1 MTCIFKENFGCRSGA
16 LPANWVIEDN
26 TGILADAIRCGEGCI
41 ELLSAGN
48 KFLPIMPDVAD
59 FELAMVA
66 DVNFEMAGKFGIILS
81 FRYDARLRKGSA
93 FRISASRQSG
103 LLNFEYGNISLNEF
117 APEKSETMPLDE
129 FDFGNPFE
137 LKVSVSGGRAA
148 VTLAGKIVNFEI
160 SGEGKGKIAL
170 SRKHF
175 FDVLKVLVFE
185 VVTDEEIPCPKERT
199 FTIPMP
205 DECTQEPIFCDVH
218 ELDYGEFMDMALSF
232 RGGTAEHEPGEGNY
246 HVMRADI
253 MERPFFNIVSS
264 SKVWSTLLHDGKI
277 VNVVKNLAPDYFYKS
292 LHKKVE
298 WPLQRRIRFIK
309 PAAPVVFALGFDA
322 YCYTPM
328 SNMAQNPCETLFDAA
343 GKVLYSGK
351 SLTSSTKIDFISNE
365 HKQIADRLPKDDP
378 RYEMALTFTRN
389 NHFFL
394 EGEPINF
401 RVRISGRGCAALNGL
416 EIRLEDAYF
425 QVLDSFSC
433 DGIHSRQSY
442 GAFVC
447 DVQEFKLRQLR
458 DLKPGVYHL
467 RVLST
472 EGAIEDY
479 CAFEVM
485 SNDAGALPPPLLSGL
500 PFLYDSRTETRG
512 LMTDGFDVWYGKSVD
527 KCHYLSCA
535 NFLPKA
541 AREFKISPTVHA
553 YGREYFLWLGS
564 RCADK
569 WKMDEN
575 KDLIVQADYVSIAH
589 EMAKSSLEWRDSYVG
604 AILQTFIEFAE
615 MLGDPALDVEKLKQ
629 RQAENKTA
637 DFASIKYVVENYWE
651 EWLDYANKETHKRM
665 VRNIAHLKAINPN
678 AKFSHYGPAPIYAAH
693 LKGPEFIR
701 NLMND
706 YMTTNEGLGFY
717 QYEDY
722 PDSCGY
728 ELDRGV
734 YFLTS
739 CMMSK
744 PDVRFY
750 PEIYTPHGLQGC
762 PDGAVFYAYPPFGF
776 RLPHPND
783 HLLMKQ
789 RVFAYA
795 FATGWFDGNEFR
807 FWDKRGF
814 QACKFNRD
822 WFEALLTA
830 WRIVHE
836 YPAMRPLRSN
846 AFVSSIESC
855 RAQKKAHCDICG
867 DEELIDKDDGA
878 WYFGVRKS
886 ATEDVPYAYQCVWKH
901 SECAGFQMMMETLPG
916 LTEKDTDLLILPPLK
931 GVSKEYIDRI
941 RALHEAGV
949 NLLAFENVP
958 GLEDVFGVKDSGNA
972 ANVCHLRGMNGFM
985 EGQEEWCDNER
996 CLGSHAVTDAQVLI
1010 QAEIPVLTLKKNAN
1024 AMAAFFNVP
1033 PHLVVPSQLRESICY
1048 GRDSVSR
1055 FMSDA
1060 VAEIISRLS
1069 QPMVTAD
1076 AGRLIA
1082 YKSTNGRVVVIVCN
1096 PDKAH
1101 GITVNITVCNS
1112 LSTGVEW
1119 SDKPLRVENH
1129 DTDCTIFVCALPAY
1143 ESLVMVLK

>member
-1 MTCIFKENFGCRSGA
+1 M
-16 LPANWVIEDN
+16 PANWVIEDN
-26 TGILADAIRCGEGCI
+26 TGILADAIRCGDGCI

-93 FRISASRQSG
+93 FRISATRQSG
-103 LLNFEYGNISLNEF
+103 LVKFEYGRMRLNAF
-117 APEKSETMPLDE
+117 SPEKSETMPLDD
-129 FDFGNPFE
+129 FDFDMPFE
-137 LKVSVSGGRAA
+137 LKACVKGGKAA
-148 VTLAGKIVNFEI
+148 VTLAERTVNFEI
-160 SGEGKGKIAL
+160 PGDDKGKIAL

-175 FDVLKVLVFE
+175 YDVLNIMDFE
-185 VVTDEEIPCPKERT
+185 VRSDENISCFSERA

-205 DECTQEPIFCDVH
+205 GENTQEPIFCDVVAR
-218 ELDYGEFMDMALSF
+218 DYGEFIDMALSF
-232 RGGTAEHEPGEGNY
+232 HGGTAEHEPGEGNY

-253 MERPFFNIVSS
+253 MERPFFKIVSS
-264 SKVWSTLLHDGKI
+264 SKVRSTLLYDGKI

-292 LHKKVE
+292 LHRKVE
-298 WPLQRRIRFIK
+298 WPLRRSIRFVK
-309 PAAPVVFALGFDA
+309 PAEAVVFAVGFET

-328 SNMAQNPCETLFDAA
+328 KSKAQNPCETLFDAD
-343 GKVLYSGK
+343 GNVLYSGK
-351 SLTSSTKIDFISNE
+351 SLTSSTRIDFISNE
-365 HKQIADRLPKDDP
+365 HKQIAARLPKDDP
-378 RYEMALTFTRN
+378 RYERALTFVRN

-401 RVRISGRGCAALNGL
+401 RVRISGRGCVVPSEL

-425 QVLDSFSC
+425 QVLDDSFSC
-433 DGIHSRQSY
+433 GGVHSRQCY
-442 GAFVC
+442 GALAC
-447 DVQEFKLRQLR
+447 DVYEYRLRQLN

-467 RVLST
+467 RARSAD
-472 EGAIEDY
+472 GAIEDY

-485 SNDAGALPPPLLSGL
+485 SKEAGALPPPLFSGL
-500 PFLYDSRTETRG
+500 PYLYNSCTETRG
-512 LMTDGFDVWYGKSVD
+512 LMTDGFDVWYGRSVD
-527 KCHYLSCA
+527 ECHYLSCA

-553 YGREYFLWLGS
+553 YGRDYFLWLGS

-569 WKMDEN
+569 WKIDEN
-575 KDLIVQADYVSIAH
+575 QDLIRQADYVNISH
-589 EMAKSSLEWRDSYVG
+589 EMAKTSLEWRDSYVG

-615 MLGDPALDVEKLKQ
+615 KLGDPALDVEKLKR

-637 DFASIKYVVENYWE
+637 DFASIEYVVENYWE

-665 VRNIAHLKAINPN
+665 ARDIAHLKAINPK
-678 AKFSHYGPAPIYAAH
+678 ARFSHYGPAAIYAAH

-739 CMMSK
+739 CLMSK
-744 PDVRFY
+744 PDVPFY

-836 YPAMRPLRSN
+836 YPAMRPLGSN

-886 ATEDVPYAYQCVWKH
+886 ATEDLPYAYQCAWKH
-901 SECAGFQMMMETLPG
+901 SACAGFQLMMETLPG
-916 LTEKDTDLLILPPLK
+916 LTEKDTDLLVLPPLK
-931 GVSKEYIDRI
+931 GVSKVYIDRI
-941 RALHEAGV
+941 RALHDAGV

-958 GLEDVFGVKDSGNA
+958 GLEDIFGVKDTGKA
-972 ANVCHLRGMNGFM
+972 ANVRHLRGMNGFM

-996 CLGSHAVTDAQVLI
+996 CLGSHAVTDAQVLL

-1060 VAEIISRLS
+1060 VAEIVSRLS
-1069 QPMVTAD
+1069 HPLVTSD

-1096 PDKAH
+1096 PDKEH
-1101 GITVNITVCNS
+1101 GIMVNVTVCNS
-1112 LSTGVEW
+1112 LFARLEW
-1119 SDKPLRVENH
+1119 SDKPLRVENC
-1129 DTDCTIFVCALPAY
+1129 DADCTVLPA
-1143 ESLVMVLK
+1143 